1 MSMFLVTR
9 VFAVLPLPVSAGEE
23 LLFSWR
29 DSTREK
35 ESWTGRARRAENVEI
50 RRDRPRREAM
60 GRESWTIAEFL
71 SRGGRGVGRG
81 REAGAA
87 RVHVAGES
95 GPVGDVDAGRGGG
108 VAVERW
114 LGRGGERDVDI
125 VEPRRAEVCLV
136 VRVAGGALLLA
147 GRVARRGVR
156 SRRGV

>member
-1 MSMFLVTR
+1 M
-9 VFAVLPLPVSAGEE
+9 PLPVSAGEE

-71 SRGGRGVGRG
+71 SRGGEVWDGGERLGPRGFTLR
-81 REAGAA
+81 ANLA
-87 RVHVAGES
+87 RWVTLT
-95 GPVGDVDAGRGGG
+95 PGRGGG

-114 LGRGGERDVDI
+114 LGRGGERDVDV

>member
-60 GRESWTIAEFL
+60 
-71 SRGGRGVGRG
+71 GRG